1 MLSIRLF
8 DEVSGCRFRC
18 RHISGT
24 NKMEIRQLKA
34 FLAIAEAKTFTA
46 GARRVNVTQAAISM
60 QIRQLEEEVGLPLFT
75 RTPRRVILTEAGEHL
90 LERARRILRE
100 HDAAVAEIAEV
111 AGAEFG
117 RLRIGSASGTFAMNQ
132 LPEIMHRL
140 KEKFPK
146 SELTV
151 ASGTSER
158 LVDKIM
164 HGELDMAFVSLPV
177 ENLNIS
183 TESLFSDEI
192 VAIAHPKHPLATER
206 YISAAALAGEH
217 LILGERGGNT
227 RRMIDEFF
235 AAANVRPNITME
247 LSRQEA
253 INKMVANGLG
263 VGMAGA
269 KSVAK
274 DIRAGKLISWFI
286 EGAEIKWELGL
297 ARLRGG
303 HFSPIGKEF
312 VRLCKESFAV
322 REKEL
327 KARR

>member
-1 MLSIRLF
+1 
-8 DEVSGCRFRC
+8 
-18 RHISGT
+18 
-24 NKMEIRQLKA
+24 MEIRQLKA

-60 QIRQLEEEVGLPLFT
+60 QIKQLEDEVGLPIFT
-75 RTPRRVILTEAGEHL
+75 RTPRRVILTEAGEYL
-90 LERARRILRE
+90 LERARKILRE
-100 HDAAVAEIAEV
+100 HDSALAEIAEV
-111 AGAEFG
+111 AGAEYG

-132 LPEIMHRL
+132 LPLIMSGLR
-140 KEKFPK
+140 EKFPHA
-146 SELTV
+146 ELTV
-151 ASGTSER
+151 SAGTSEK
-158 LVDKIM
+158 LVDKMM
-164 HGELDMAFVSLPV
+164 HGEIDTAFVSLPV
-177 ENLNIS
+177 DNLNVT

-192 VAIAHPKHPLATER
+192 VAIAHPKHLLAKEK
-206 YISAAALAGEH
+206 YISAATLAGEK

-235 AAANVRPNITME
+235 NAANVRPNITME

-253 INKMVANGLG
+253 INIMVENNLG

-269 KSVAK
+269 KSVAP
-274 DIRAGKLISWFI
+274 DIREGKLTSWLI

-312 VRLCKESFAV
+312 VRLCKESFTE
-322 REKEL
+322 REKGL

>member
-1 MLSIRLF
+1 
-8 DEVSGCRFRC
+8 
-18 RHISGT
+18 
-24 NKMEIRQLKA
+24 MEIRQLKA

-60 QIRQLEEEVGLPLFT
+60 QIRQLEEEVGLQLFT

-90 LERARRILRE
+90 LERARKILRE
-100 HDAAVAEIAEV
+100 HDAAVAEIAEI
-111 AGAEFG
+111 AGSEHG

-132 LPEIMHRL
+132 LPVILQDIRR
-140 KEKFPK
+140 KYPN

-151 ASGTSER
+151 TAGTSSR
-158 LVDKIM
+158 LVDRIL
-164 HGELDMAFVSLPV
+164 HGEIDTAFVSLPV
-177 ENLNIS
+177 DNLSIS

-192 VAIAHPKHPLATER
+192 VAVAWPGHPLAKEK
-206 YISAAALAGEH
+206 YISAATLAGEN

-253 INKMVANGLG
+253 INRMVEIGMG
-263 VGMAGA
+263 VGIAGV

-274 DIRAGKLISWFI
+274 EVKDGRLVSWFI

-303 HFSPIGKEF
+303 HYSPIAKEF
-312 VRLCKESFAV
+312 VRLCKASFAE

-327 KARR
+327 KAKR

>member
-1 MLSIRLF
+1 
-8 DEVSGCRFRC
+8 
-18 RHISGT
+18 
-24 NKMEIRQLKA
+24 
-34 FLAIAEAKTFTA
+34 
-46 GARRVNVTQAAISM
+46 
-60 QIRQLEEEVGLPLFT
+60 
-75 RTPRRVILTEAGEHL
+75 VILTEAGEHL
-90 LERARRILRE
+90 LDRARKILRE

-111 AGAEFG
+111 AGAEYG

-132 LPEIMHRL
+132 LPAILHAL
-140 KEKFPK
+140 KDKFPN

-164 HGELDMAFVSLPV
+164 HGEVDMAFVSLPV
-177 ENLNIS
+177 DNLNIT

-192 VAIAHPKHPLATER
+192 VAIAHPKHLLAKEK
-206 YISAAALAGEH
+206 YISAATLAGEA

-253 INKMVANGLG
+253 INKMVANKLG

-269 KSVAK
+269 KSVAR
-274 DIRAGKLISWFI
+274 DIKEGRLVSWFI

-312 VRLCKESFAV
+312 VRLCKVSFV
-322 REKEL
+322 EREREL